1 VNETI
6 VFDIDL
12 LISGDPKISV
22 YIDDVVM
29 HGTTFEHTLDFG
41 NHVLRIVHSGKTN
54 HTPNQH
60 VIIKSITI
68 DGVDVRVMLWAD
80 SVCIPQ
86 YLEPWASEQQ
96 SRGIKL
102 EERIIGETFL
112 GHNCEWQLPFTSP
125 FYECVMNHV
134 R

>member
-1 VNETI
+1 MNETI

-12 LISGDPKISV
+12 TISGDPKIAV
-22 YIDDVVM
+22 YIDDVLKD
-29 HGTTFEHTLDFG
+29 GTTFEHSLDFG

-54 HTPNQH
+54 STPNQH
-60 VIIKSITI
+60 VIINSITI
-68 DGVDVRVMLWAD
+68 DGIGIRDMVWTD

-86 YLEPWASEQQ
+86 YLEPWASEQRA
-96 SRGIKL
+96 RGIEL
-102 EERIIGETFL
+102 EERVIGETFL